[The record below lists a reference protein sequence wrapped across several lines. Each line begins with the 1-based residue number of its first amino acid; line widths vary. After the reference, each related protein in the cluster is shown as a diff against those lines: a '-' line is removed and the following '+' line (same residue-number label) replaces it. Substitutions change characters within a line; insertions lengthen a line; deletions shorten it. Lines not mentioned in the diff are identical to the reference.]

1 MTQQATEPQAT
12 RLVTVN
18 EVCEQL
24 GIKKTKF
31 YHLVNKG
38 ELSVY
43 DLSGSSRK
51 PGPARKGERRRVIR
65 VAQADIDAYLA
76 RSRRAA

>member
-1 MTQQATEPQAT
+1 MTQQATETQAT

-31 YHLVNKG
+31 YSLVYRG
-38 ELSVY
+38 ELATY
-43 DLSGSSRK
+43 DLSGSNRK
-51 PGPARKGERRRVIR
+51 PGPAKKGERRRVIR
-65 VAQADIDAYLA
+65 VAQSDIDAYLQ
-76 RSRRAA
+76 RSRVSA